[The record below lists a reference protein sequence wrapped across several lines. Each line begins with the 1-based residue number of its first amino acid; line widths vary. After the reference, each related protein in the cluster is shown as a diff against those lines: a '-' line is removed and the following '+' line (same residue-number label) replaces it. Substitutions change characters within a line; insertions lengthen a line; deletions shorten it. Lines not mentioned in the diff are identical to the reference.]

1 MRGNLITH
9 NMWGETMDI
18 LIIVIGY
25 LLGSIPFGL
34 IVGKKFYDIDLRE
47 HGSKNTGATNAFR
60 VLGPK
65 AALFVGIPDVLKG
78 VLAVYLA
85 QVFSANPL
93 IMVIAGIAAIC
104 GHNWSMWMKFRG
116 GRGVATSVGVLL
128 MLAPKV
134 VGVVLLVFI
143 VLVALTRY
151 VSLGSVVGG
160 IMVPFLMW
168 YFAYP
173 EIIKVFGIV
182 VAVFIVLRH
191 RANIKRLLSG
201 TENKV
206 KPGKAKKKI

>member
-1 MRGNLITH
+1 
-9 NMWGETMDI
+9 MDI

>member
-1 MRGNLITH
+1 
-9 NMWGETMDI
+9 
-18 LIIVIGY
+18 
-25 LLGSIPFGL
+25 
-34 IVGKKFYDIDLRE
+34 
-47 HGSKNTGATNAFR
+47 
-60 VLGPK
+60 
-65 AALFVGIPDVLKG
+65 
-78 VLAVYLA
+78 
-85 QVFSANPL
+85 
-93 IMVIAGIAAIC
+93 
-104 GHNWSMWMKFRG
+104 
-116 GRGVATSVGVLL
+116 

>member
-1 MRGNLITH
+1 
-9 NMWGETMDI
+9 MDI
-18 LIIVIGY
+18 LVVAIGY

-34 IVGKKFYDIDLRE
+34 IVGKSVYGMDLRE
-47 HGSKNTGATNAFR
+47 HGSKNIGATNAFR
-60 VLGPK
+60 VLGPR
-65 AALFVGIPDVLKG
+65 AALSVGIPDMLKG
-78 VLAVYLA
+78 LLAVYVA
-85 QVFSANPL
+85 QVVSHSPL

-104 GHNWSMWMKFRG
+104 GHNWSMWIKFRG

-151 VSLGSVVGG
+151 VSLGSVTGG
-160 IMVPFLMW
+160 ILVPFLMW

-173 EIIKVFGIV
+173 LEIKIFGVV

-191 RANIKRLLSG
+191 RANIKRLLNG

-206 KPGKAKKKI
+206 KPGNAKRK